1 MRTIDMSPEEMEHYI
16 ARFDD
21 LQENKARTADRIPA
35 EAREAMT
42 ARATKTVIASTDAA
56 TPWGDGPIPGPPN
69 FAVVIAECDPSN
81 GPGLH
86 VHQNTTETFTCLTSR
101 FRIEWGDDGQHTT
114 ELDRFDTISV
124 PPGVMR
130 RFVNIGEETGLL
142 YVILQ
147 GGEAGLRDV
156 EYAPSLG
163 DDLRARFG
171 EETMRELE
179 AIGYS
184 FRAGLD

>member
-21 LQENKARTADRIPA
+21 LQPNKARTADAIPP

-42 ARATKTVIASTDAA
+42 ARATKTVIASPDAA

-69 FAVVIAECDPSN
+69 FAVVIAECDPGN

-101 FRIEWGDDGQHTT
+101 FRIEWGDDGQHMT

-124 PPGVMR
+124 PVWSRNSAALSGRARYGRKAPR
-130 RFVNIGEETGLL
+130 RGTWCR
-142 YVILQ
+142 
-147 GGEAGLRDV
+147 GLRIYSD
-156 EYAPSLG
+156 P
-163 DDLRARFG
+163 LRMGPIR
-171 EETMRELE
+171 
-179 AIGYS
+179 
-184 FRAGLD
+184 DQ